1 MGKKKIRKSENVEEQ
16 KKETKKLENMRK
28 QNKAA
33 RKAAKANQKG
43 EKIRFISS
51 MKAKILILV
60 IMAVT
65 LTGSITLLA
74 VVPSVRSTLRNQTS
88 NYMYDMA
95 VSHGTVLE
103 DLEENGDYNNSVVLS
118 KAFSYVGL
126 QGVKSSY
133 AYVVDGDGTV
143 KCHPKKDLVGQ
154 QVQEKKIQDVV
165 QDIKMGK
172 RSETAVVRVTE
183 KGKVKYLAYYVT
195 ENQPAILVIS
205 ADEDEIMAPVQ
216 RIVVICI
223 VVFVANI
230 LIFAVLAMLLTSI
243 MVRPLGQIS
252 NVIGRMAHMDFVNRG
267 GEDKLMKRKD
277 ETGLMSRAVV
287 SLREEMHKMVS
298 EIQAQSDSLFTASEQ
313 LDHDASNTAKTLA
326 QVGNAV
332 GDIASGA
339 TSQADETQ
347 SATEHVITMGNMIEE
362 TNQVAEVL
370 EQNSRQ
376 MQNSSDQAMRILQEL
391 MEVNERTK
399 LSIEEIANQ
408 TNITNGS
415 AQKIKEATNII
426 ASIAEETN
434 LLSLNASIEAARAGE
449 QGRGFAVVASQIQ
462 KLAEQSNDS
471 ASQIDDITNVL
482 IQDSG
487 RAVETM
493 QEVQGIMELQ
503 SEKMMKTDAMFK
515 QVMDGVEHA
524 LSEVIHINDRTENLD
539 DSRNR
544 VVDVVQNLSAI
555 AQENAASSE
564 ETSASVIEVSNI
576 LENISGNAT
585 KLKDI
590 AYQMDQSVKKIQ
602 I

>member
-1 MGKKKIRKSENVEEQ
+1 MGKKKVGKSKDVERRKKRTKKSENTRKPEQ
-16 KKETKKLENMRK
+16 IDEKV
-28 QNKAA
+28 
-33 RKAAKANQKG
+33 
-43 EKIRFISS
+43 EKIRFVSS
-51 MKAKILILV
+51 MKVKILILV

-65 LTGSITLLA
+65 LTGCITLLA
-74 VVPSVRSTLRNQTS
+74 VVPSVRSTIRNQTS

-103 DLEENGDYNNSVVLS
+103 DLEENGDYNNAVVLS
-118 KAFSYVGL
+118 KTYSYVGL
-126 QGVKSSY
+126 QGVKSSF

-143 KCHPKKDLVGQ
+143 KYHPKKELVGQ
-154 QVQEKKIQDVV
+154 QIPEKKIQEVI
-165 QDIKMGK
+165 QNIKMGK

-183 KGKVKYLAYYVT
+183 KGKAKYLAYYVT
-195 ENQPAILVIS
+195 KNQPAVLVIS
-205 ADEDEIMAPVQ
+205 ADEDEIMAPIH
-216 RIVVICI
+216 RIVIICV
-223 VVFVANI
+223 VVFVINI
-230 LIFAVLAMLLTSI
+230 IIFAILAMLLSTI
-243 MVRPLGQIS
+243 LVRPIGQIS
-252 NVIGRMAHMDFVNRG
+252 IVIGRMAHMDFVNRG

-287 SLREEMHKMVS
+287 SLREELRKMVS

-313 LDHDASNTAKTLA
+313 LDHDASNTSKTLV

-347 SATEHVITMGNMIEE
+347 SATEHVITMGNMIKE

-391 MEVNERTK
+391 MEINERTK
-399 LSIEEIANQ
+399 VSIEEIANQ

-449 QGRGFAVVASQIQ
+449 QGRGFAVVAAQIQ

-471 ASQIDDITNVL
+471 ALQIDDITNVL
-482 IQDSG
+482 IHDSG

-493 QEVQGIMELQ
+493 QEVQGIMDLQ
-503 SEKMMKTDAMFK
+503 SEKMLKTDEMFK

-524 LSEVIHINDRTENLD
+524 LGEVIHINDRTENLD

-544 VVDVVQNLSAI
+544 VVEVVQNLSAI
-555 AQENAASSE
+555 AEENAASSE

-576 LENISGNAT
+576 LENISENAT

-590 AYQMDQSVKKIQ
+590 AYQMDQSIKKIK